1 MLTYTFFFAVV
12 GKIVIF
18 ASMFVFGKDIAEKYL
33 SKHEVLRSSYLRW
46 IDTVEAVTF
55 NTHNELKALYPKAD
69 YVGNGRYVFDLKGN
83 DYRMIVL
90 TMFVGQT
97 LFIRWIGTHA
107 EYDKLK
113 DCSII

>member
-1 MLTYTFFFAVV
+1 
-12 GKIVIF
+12 
-18 ASMFVFGKDIAEKYL
+18 MFVFGKDIAEKYL
-33 SKHEVLRSSYLRW
+33 VRHEILRSAYLKW
-46 IDTVEAVTF
+46 IDIVEAATF
-55 NTHNELKALYPKAD
+55 NNHNELKALYPKAD

-90 TMFVGQT
+90 TAFIGQT

-113 DCSII
+113 DCSIV